1 LSFVAFKGDGVVRQG
16 RVLVAQSAE
25 LEVGIFRKA
34 GKCIEL
40 DHLGKVEGA
49 KDLKA
54 IAVGLNGGVGVLV
67 DTFDDSI
74 YLFFLCRRVATGGNL
89 TTQLFEEVDV
99 VGHTRP
105 RGMSH
110 LFNRFP

>member
-1 LSFVAFKGDGVVRQG
+1 MAQRTKL
-16 RVLVAQSAE
+16 VLRI
-25 LEVGIFRKA
+25 LRKT

-67 DTFDDSI
+67 DTFDESI

-89 TTQLFEEVDV
+89 TTQLFEEVNV

-110 LFNRFP
+110 LFNCFP